1 VFIVKAEV
9 RTETGPT
16 TYQLYATEAVRVA
29 ASRSAQSHG
38 PSPEIEVQLTD
49 IDGRVRRTLD
59 VGQGIDH
66 YCAVYIMNAQGKTVD
81 SVYPGPRSIGGTTS
95 IAA

>member
-1 VFIVKAEV
+1 MFIVKAEV
-9 RTETGPT
+9 RTQTGPN

-29 ASRSAQSHG
+29 GSRSAQSEG
-38 PSPEIEVQLTD
+38 PSPEIDVELTD
-49 IDGRVRRTLD
+49 IDGRVRRTLE

-81 SVYPGPRSIGGTTS
+81 TVYPGPRTIGGSTRV
-95 IAA
+95 AA